1 MKGGWLE
8 GLVIVLESNAFILG
22 GRLVKGSSGSVG
34 KMTIIRSEMHVI
46 NPEYLANVYQSN

>member
-34 KMTIIRSEMHVI
+34 KMTMIRSEMHVI
-46 NPEYLANVYQSN
+46 NPEYLANVYHSN